1 MVARYFFELLILYLF
16 LNIIHVEKITEFYL
30 PVRGLI
36 DICCFVVC
44 CCLFVVVVLRITPI
58 QHIVKF

>member
-16 LNIIHVEKITEFYL
+16 LNIIHVEKINTEFYL

-36 DICCFVVC
+36 FMQIGYLLIFNNGILVC
-44 CCLFVVVVLRITPI
+44 KGSKIET
-58 QHIVKF
+58 